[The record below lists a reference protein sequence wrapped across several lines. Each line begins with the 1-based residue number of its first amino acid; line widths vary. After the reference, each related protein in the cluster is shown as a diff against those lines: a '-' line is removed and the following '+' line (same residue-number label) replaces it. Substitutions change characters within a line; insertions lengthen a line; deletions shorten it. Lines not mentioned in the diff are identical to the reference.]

1 MKIWANREKSMCKD
15 PEESMCLLEA
25 LKIVHADLRLK
36 EAEDG
41 EGCSYKVSM
50 KSLVSQEREC
60 VLHAQSNWGSGALK
74 SFKQRSG
81 MIRESCI

>member
-1 MKIWANREKSMCKD
+1 MCKD
-15 PEESMCLLEA
+15 PEESMCLLEV
-25 LKIVHADLRLK
+25 LKILVHADLRLN

-60 VLHAQSNWGSGALK
+60 VLYAQSNWGSGALK

-81 MIRESCI
+81 MIRESRI